1 MKKIL
6 ISVFVFLG
14 LLIVVFIFS
23 FFVLTRETND
33 WQFIQRVG
41 GISIEK
47 PILTE
52 DGYYLPVICN
62 VSGTDS
68 ITVKPTMLNSALSCI
83 KIKSY
88 TNSNNIFLKIVTGL
102 AVSKKDNCKCK
113 AINIGYLKKGTYK
126 VYYGKKNSFEHQIGE
141 FVIE

>member
-23 FFVLTRETND
+23 FFVLTRKTKD
-33 WQFIQRVG
+33 WQFIQSVG

-47 PILTE
+47 PLLTE
-52 DGYYLPVICN
+52 DGLYLPVICN

-88 TNSNNIFLKIVTGL
+88 IIGNNIFLKIVTGL
-102 AVSKKDNCKCK
+102 VVSKKDNCNCK
-113 AINIGYLKKGTYK
+113 AISLGYLKQGKYK